1 MIVKRN
7 YFFIMVEGNVGLIKK
22 IINIKIAQ
30 LFASIYDR
38 IKSFLMSTFMVC
50 PEIYI
55 SLTLFEFSLF
65 KLLF

>member
-38 IKSFLMSTFMVC
+38 IK
-50 PEIYI
+50 
-55 SLTLFEFSLF
+55 
-65 KLLF
+65 